1 MTVGEIEETLVLSP
15 SLPLAHPLALAME
28 AFRLNFWHGKRRG
41 LSVEWLPD
49 DEAWMG
55 AGHKDA
61 APGVLSY
68 SCSSTGRRGGER
80 ERAQKGHLVLFSRIA
95 RSRINLRPHL
105 LHSENDFV

>member
-15 SLPLAHPLALAME
+15 SLSTSFSLAHPLALAME
-28 AFRLNFWHGKRRG
+28 VFRLNFWHGKRRG

-68 SCSSTGRRGGER
+68 SCSSAGEGSVG
-80 ERAQKGHLVLFSRIA
+80 EGEGEGTKGTFGFILSHRTQP
-95 RSRINLRPHL
+95 N
-105 LHSENDFV
+105 